1 MFCHA
6 VNRHLRTMN
15 IALPR
20 RRLDTVPNSNQESGR
35 FSSDQIARK
44 TSVPLVP
51 PKPKEF
57 DRATLI
63 FICLAVLGT

>member
-1 MFCHA
+1 MFCHP

-20 RRLDTVPNSNQESGR
+20 QRLDTVPNSSQESGR
-35 FSSDQIARK
+35 SSSDQIARK